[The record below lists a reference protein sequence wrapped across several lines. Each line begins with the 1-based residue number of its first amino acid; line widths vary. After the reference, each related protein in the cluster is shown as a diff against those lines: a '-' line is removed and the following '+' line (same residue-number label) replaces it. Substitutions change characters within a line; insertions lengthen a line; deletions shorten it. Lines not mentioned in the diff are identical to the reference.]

1 MTVLATNPI
10 PQLVARH
17 RKLKERG
24 NALDMQIDDIRG
36 KIRAAVEATDRRKW
50 TDRDGYAKMVTKK
63 ASVTFS
69 NADVNR
75 LAQTWSESTDPI
87 MQACGKM
94 LLDLRKEKAG
104 YSYLQVK

>member
-1 MTVLATNPI
+1 MILEENPI
-10 PQLVARH
+10 PSLVNRH
-17 RKLKERG
+17 RKLKWRQS
-24 NALDMQIDDIRG
+24 ALDAQIDDIRG
-36 KIRAAVEATDRRKW
+36 KIRAAVEATGEKW

-63 ASVTFS
+63 ESVSFS

-75 LAQTWSESTDPI
+75 LAITWSESTDPI